1 MNMQM
6 VNAHF
11 LRRLLSDARYGLTVT
26 VRDGRGVTLA
36 LTLLHGGGSEG
47 LSALVRRLPGVGQTL
62 DRPHLLSQTTL
73 GRTLQQNNTRIKLIV
88 CARGFLHS

>member
-1 MNMQM
+1 MKCSFNEYQSGECTFSQEARICD
-6 VNAHF
+6 AH
-11 LRRLLSDARYGLTVT
+11 DDLTVT

-47 LSALVRRLPGVGQTL
+47 LSTLVRRLPSVGQTL

-73 GRTLQQNNTRIKLIV
+73 G
-88 CARGFLHS
+88 